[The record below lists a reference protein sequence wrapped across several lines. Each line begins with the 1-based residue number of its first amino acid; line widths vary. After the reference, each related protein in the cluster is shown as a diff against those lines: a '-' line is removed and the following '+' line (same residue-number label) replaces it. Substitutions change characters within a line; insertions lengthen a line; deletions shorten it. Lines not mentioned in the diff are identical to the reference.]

1 MRTPCPTFC
10 GWPPPRCGQARAPAS
25 PTRLITISTVTATPD
40 FEVGAGSSLIAGW
53 KTGTGPPVV
62 LLHGGPGLS
71 EYTESL
77 LPELTDAYTVIRF
90 QQRGLEPST
99 TEGPFDVETHLAD
112 TIAVLDQLGLDRPL
126 IAGHSW
132 GGHLAMH
139 LMAAYPDRVAA
150 ALVLDPLGAVGDGGE
165 SDLARILGERA
176 SPEAAARAAELDQ
189 KALRGDGTAADAL
202 EGLALMWP
210 GYFADPATAPP
221 MPPMEMSVEVYSQ
234 TFESVRQHFQRQ
246 TLVSRLPKVTIPTI
260 FLLGEKSPIPTSHGV
275 ASAALMPDAEAR
287 VLADCGHLIWL
298 DRPGAVREGLDDLSR
313 SRGALRS

>member
-1 MRTPCPTFC
+1 MSCPTFC
-10 GWPPPRCGQARAPAS
+10 GQGTSRRGRARATYS
-25 PTRLITISTVTATPD
+25 PTHLTTIPAVTATPD
-40 FEVGAGSSLIAGW
+40 FEVAAGSSLIAGW
-53 KTGTGPPVV
+53 KTGTGPPLV

-112 TIAVLDQLGLDRPL
+112 TIAVLDHLGLDRPL

-176 SPEAAARAAELDQ
+176 TPKAAARAEELDQ
-189 KALRGDGTAADAL
+189 KALRGEGTAADAI
-202 EGLALMWP
+202 EGLTLIWP

-221 MPPMEMSVEVYSQ
+221 MPPMEMSVAVYAQ
-234 TFESVRQHFQRQ
+234 TFESIRRHFQRQ

-260 FLLGEKSPIPTSHGV
+260 FLLGEKSPIPAAHGV
-275 ASAALMPDAEAR
+275 ASAALMPNAKAR
-287 VLADCGHLIWL
+287 VLADCGHIIWL
-298 DRPGAVREGLDDLSR
+298 DRPGAVREGLDDLR
-313 SRGALRS
+313 SGRGALRS